1 MYEEGIS
8 ETSTEKKP
16 TAKAVAPKKPLMT
29 EPIISETHNLPAI
42 LSESPDVLEASIK
55 KIEQHLNSLMK
66 QQSGVSAEFNAL
78 MDGYVNKANES
89 QEFKVRYES
98 LNSQVEDLK
107 NEYKTLKINNK
118 KYKDELEA
126 AKEALRAS
134 ESDLQRSHKDILTQ
148 KKHYDE
154 QIYDYTEERE
164 RLKTKLKQL
173 TDYKDKSTTE
183 YNKLKTEFL
192 EMQYQAKQNQQ
203 EKNVA
208 TETADRAVKESHKIV
223 DELKDK
229 LELRTREIEYKD
241 ALLNQLIKQIS
252 ADDSIKDAMRGD
264 IKNIKPERPRQ
275 ETRNTDAIA
284 DFGTE
289 APNGLKIKD
298 PSSRTWGSFRN

>member
-1 MYEEGIS
+1 MHEEGIS

-16 TAKAVAPKKPLMT
+16 TDKPVAPKKTIIT

-42 LSESPDVLEASIK
+42 LSESPDALEASIK

-154 QIYDYTEERE
+154 QISDYTEERE
-164 RLKTKLKQL
+164 RLKAKLKQL

-192 EMQYQAKQNQQ
+192 EMQYKAKQNQQ
-203 EKNVA
+203 EKDVA
-208 TETADRAVKESHKIV
+208 TETADRAVKESHKV
-223 DELKDK
+223 VEELKDK

-264 IKNIKPERPRQ
+264 IKNIKPERPRP
-275 ETRNTDAIA
+275 ETRNTDTIT
-284 DFGTE
+284 DFGAET
-289 APNGLKIKD
+289 PNGLKIKE
-298 PSSRTWGSFRN
+298 PGTRTWGAFRN

>member
-1 MYEEGIS
+1 MHEEGIS
-8 ETSTEKKP
+8 ETNIEMKPTVKTVARKKP
-16 TAKAVAPKKPLMT
+16 VIT

-42 LSESPDVLEASIK
+42 LSESPDALEASIK
-55 KIEQHLNSLMK
+55 KIEKHLSSLME

-89 QEFKVRYES
+89 QEFKVRYEG

-107 NEYKTLKINNK
+107 TEYKTLKVNNK

-134 ESDLQRSHKDILTQ
+134 ESDLQRSHKDLLTQ

-154 QIYDYTEERE
+154 QISDYTEEGE
-164 RLKTKLKQL
+164 RLKTRLKQL
-173 TDYKDKSTTE
+173 TDYKDKSTAE

-192 EMQYQAKQNQQ
+192 ELQYQAKQNQQ
-203 EKNVA
+203 EKDVA

-264 IKNIKPERPRQ
+264 IKNIKQERPRP
-275 ETRNTDAIA
+275 ETRSTEPIA
-284 DFGTE
+284 DFGAET
-289 APNGLKIKD
+289 PNGLKIKD
-298 PSSRTWGSFRN
+298 PASRTWGSFRN

>member
-1 MYEEGIS
+1 
-8 ETSTEKKP
+8 
-16 TAKAVAPKKPLMT
+16 
-29 EPIISETHNLPAI
+29 
-42 LSESPDVLEASIK
+42 
-55 KIEQHLNSLMK
+55 
-66 QQSGVSAEFNAL
+66 
-78 MDGYVNKANES
+78 
-89 QEFKVRYES
+89 
-98 LNSQVEDLK
+98 
-107 NEYKTLKINNK
+107 
-118 KYKDELEA
+118 
-126 AKEALRAS
+126 
-134 ESDLQRSHKDILTQ
+134 
-148 KKHYDE
+148 
-154 QIYDYTEERE
+154 
-164 RLKTKLKQL
+164 
-173 TDYKDKSTTE
+173 
-183 YNKLKTEFL
+183 
-192 EMQYQAKQNQQ
+192 MQYQAKQNQQ